1 MRLLTFSP
9 TSRKFRSELP
19 GRNVKRASLRYL
31 EYQRQTRQ
39 TYPSVRITNPDLAEH
54 TSIAIVPAFY
64 ICCIIVYKKMGKY
77 DGDDIDI
84 DLAAEAVPLNEDLTS
99 IFDPLKSG
107 FLWYQPPLASE
118 QNHKTGGHQ
127 WNIVGHDMQV
137 LSMTVPGGESVTTEP
152 GSFMYMSPFMET
164 KVELLLCSRV
174 GCCNGCQRICGG
186 ESCVKV
192 FLVNNTSEEGYVG
205 LTPNFPAKV
214 VPVGPLLVFAPYMF
228 T

>member
-1 MRLLTFSP
+1 
-9 TSRKFRSELP
+9 
-19 GRNVKRASLRYL
+19 
-31 EYQRQTRQ
+31 
-39 TYPSVRITNPDLAEH
+39 
-54 TSIAIVPAFY
+54 
-64 ICCIIVYKKMGKY
+64 MGKY

-214 VPVGPLLVFAPYMF
+214 VPVGPLLVFAPHLF